1 MSQAAHHPEANNAEA
16 AAWREYRAAALAMK
30 KRPTREN
37 ARKAVL
43 SWKRYFD
50 EVMRGA
56 QQ

>member
-1 MSQAAHHPEANNAEA
+1 VSQTLPQKAESDAEA
-16 AAWREYRAAALAMK
+16 EAWRDYRAAALAMK

-50 EVMRGA
+50 EVMRGV